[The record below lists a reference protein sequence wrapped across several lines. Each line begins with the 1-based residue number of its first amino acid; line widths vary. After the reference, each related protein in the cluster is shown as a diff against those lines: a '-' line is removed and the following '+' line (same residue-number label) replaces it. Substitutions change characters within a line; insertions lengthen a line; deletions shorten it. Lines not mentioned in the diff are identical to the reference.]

1 MIITRFRSL
10 DLKSF
15 VYFACSPNANEAL
28 LWLGRVF
35 KGGMWP
41 HPPFYASLSVARIY
55 PERECF
61 MVLFFLRF
69 YIKLV

>member
-35 KGGMWP
+35 KGGDVAASSFLCK
-41 HPPFYASLSVARIY
+41 PFCRSDLSGKGM
-55 PERECF
+55 F
-61 MVLFFLRF
+61 HGFVLF
-69 YIKLV
+69 